1 MDPLKFP
8 NACDLF
14 QIFYNDLTYIS
25 FATSSDKLLLNLSEA
40 LTFCSHGELPFHS
53 QISYFYIIFIYVN
66 IIISSNAQPRLEQSL
81 PTLGTH
87 KTQLVVAEVCT
98 VYIRKYRLLFKGPP
112 HDVDIRQYIFQR
124 VQRALA
130 KQDQIKRVFYCTMLI
145 FILFHHHSAK
155 FSTSPPFQ
163 YTLMLHD
170 ELLKTKSDNQS
181 LFQCSQFHWLRQ
193 GSRKVLQFPP
203 KKLTSILYTHF
214 QNYMQNLCFRDENL
228 TIRKIKQVQE
238 VKHSTRKHYTLQL

>member
-14 QIFYNDLTYIS
+14 QIFYNDLTYTS

-112 HDVDIRQYIFQR
+112 PMMW
-124 VQRALA
+124 
-130 KQDQIKRVFYCTMLI
+130 T
-145 FILFHHHSAK
+145 SGST
-155 FSTSPPFQ
+155 FSRGSR
-163 YTLMLHD
+163 
-170 ELLKTKSDNQS
+170 E
-181 LFQCSQFHWLRQ
+181 HWLNKTRLR
-193 GSRKVLQFPP
+193 GFL
-203 KKLTSILYTHF
+203 LYYVNIHPSSSS
-214 QNYMQNLCFRDENL
+214 Q
-228 TIRKIKQVQE
+228 RKIFNFTSFSI
-238 VKHSTRKHYTLQL
+238 HINASR